1 MSDIITI
8 DIVEVNFLTTSTGQ
22 KAIVYLQVLDGV
34 NAGIYRAIGGLPPNV
49 DNKPIVVFNMNN
61 LTIERNQGNAFH
73 VPGQEPQFNFPLVN
87 GQEYLFFNQSAT
99 PVLFG
104 ILAPGFLVN
113 SRTDGGSQTGDS
125 NNVSNYLTVQRFEQ
139 ISFTL
144 NTAVLFPS
152 LITVSET
159 ISLPPPRGCCP
170 GVECQPAV
178 VAEEPEPE
186 PTPQ

>member
-1 MSDIITI
+1 MSDPIVI
-8 DIVEVNFLTTSTGQ
+8 DVVGVNFLNTSTGR
-22 KAIVYLQVLDGV
+22 KAIVYLQVLDGS

-49 DNKPIVVFNMNN
+49 NDKPIVVFNMNTLN
-61 LTIERNQGNAFH
+61 IERNQGNAFH

-87 GQEYLFFNQSAT
+87 GQEYDFFNQSAT

-104 ILAPGFLVN
+104 ILGTGDVLVN
-113 SRTDGGSQTGDS
+113 SRTDGGSQSGDT
-125 NNVSNYLTVQRFEQ
+125 NNVANYLTVQRFEH

-144 NTAVLFPS
+144 DTSVLFPS

-170 GVECQPAV
+170 GVECQPPV
-178 VAEEPEPE
+178 VAEEPEPV
-186 PTPQ
+186 PQ

>member
-1 MSDIITI
+1 MSDTI
-8 DIVEVNFLTTSTGQ
+8 VVDVVTVNFLNTSTGR
-22 KAIVYLQVLDGV
+22 KAIVYLQVLDGP

-49 DNKPIVVFNMNN
+49 NDKPIVVFNMNN

-73 VPGQEPQFNFPLVN
+73 VPGQEPQSNFPLLN
-87 GQEYLFFNQSAT
+87 GQEYLFFNQTAT

-104 ILAPGFLVN
+104 ILGTGDVLVN

-159 ISLPPPRGCCP
+159 ISLPPPGGCCP

-178 VAEEPEPE
+178 VAEEPEP
-186 PTPQ
+186 TPQ